1 MKTSI
6 ANLVVV
12 SLIASFSATI
22 AQSKFSGIYPGIA
35 GAKEK
40 VLLSITKGGHVFGI
54 GNSGKGLRE
63 AIDPNKSSISA
74 DGKLKAV
81 VPDGTSIS
89 GTVSANFEFKGTVKD
104 SEGTSRITAKRTL
117 D

>member
-1 MKTSI
+1 MKTSAI
-6 ANLVVV
+6 QVVGV
-12 SLIASFSATI
+12 CLISTLSATI

-54 GNSGKGLRE
+54 GNSGKGLKE
-63 AIDPNKSSISA
+63 AIDPNKSTISA

-104 SEGTSRITAKRTL
+104 SEGTSRITATRTL
-117 D
+117 N

>member
-1 MKTSI
+1 MKTSF
-6 ANLVVV
+6 AKWVVV
-12 SLIASFSATI
+12 SLIATLSATI

-54 GNSGKGLRE
+54 GNKGKGLRE
-63 AIDPNKSSISA
+63 AIDPNKSTINA
-74 DGKLKAV
+74 DGKLKAA

-89 GTVSANFEFKGTVKD
+89 GTVSADFEFRGTVKD
-104 SEGTSRITAKRTL
+104 SDGTSRITATRTL
-117 D
+117 N

>member
-1 MKTSI
+1 MKTT
-6 ANLVVV
+6 ATQVVGV
-12 SLIASFSATI
+12 CLIATLSATI

-40 VLLSITKGGHVFGI
+40 VLLTITKGGHVFGI
-54 GNSGKGLRE
+54 GNNGKGLRE
-63 AIDPNKSSISA
+63 AIDPTRSTINA

-89 GTVSANFEFKGTVKD
+89 GTVSSSFQFTGTVKD
-104 SEGTSRITAKRTL
+104 DDGTSRITAKRTL